1 MTIDLAQVRAKLL
14 LFGLNPGKGFEKV
27 GKLPRNFSTHPGGGH
42 HIDVG
47 GAVLM
52 FKVLSSDEAKR
63 AQPKSRRPHRIF
75 VWDDP
80 CKRWVPAGKY
90 AQHCRNTPAH
100 VERDRKFSEERGKE

>member
-63 AQPKSRRPHRIF
+63 AQPKSRRPAPHIR
-75 VWDDP
+75 VGRSVQALGP
-80 CKRWVPAGKY
+80 CREICAALQEYPRARRAG
-90 AQHCRNTPAH
+90 QE
-100 VERDRKFSEERGKE
+100 VF